1 MGMSKYMKR
10 LAKILVILCIGLLLP
25 IAFISSYDASSV
37 TTFSG
42 IGHSFGGCHADMVT
56 FSSGG
61 TINIVSSP
69 GNEVNAGEDFTISA
83 TISGFTEAASQNV
96 TMGFSSS
103 RGDNDEFEFS
113 PEYAGTVSVDASGD
127 SATKEFTL
135 TAPSEGGTFI
145 IIVDALND
153 PDTAGGEAIDWTYG
167 SIEITVTGSA
177 GGAGD
182 SDLKMTVLF
191 GTVAS
196 IGALVAVSFLSVKF
210 YLERNRKL

>member
-25 IAFISSYDASSV
+25 IGFIISYDTSSV
-37 TTFSG
+37 TSFSG
-42 IGHSFGGCHADMVT
+42 QGHLEGCHDDTVT

-61 TINIVSSP
+61 IINLVSSP
-69 GNEVNAGEDFTISA
+69 GNEVNAGEEFTISA

-96 TMGFSSS
+96 TMGFSSL
-103 RGDNDEFEFS
+103 RGHNDEFEFN
-113 PEYAGTVSVDASGD
+113 PEYIGTVTLDASGD

-135 TAPSEGGTFI
+135 TAPSEGGTFE
-145 IIVDALND
+145 IIVDALYD
-153 PDTAGGEAIDWTYG
+153 SVGGGALDWTYG

-177 GGAGD
+177 GGNGD
-182 SDLKMTVLF
+182 SDLTMTVLF

-196 IGALVAVSFLSVKF
+196 IGALVAVSFLTVKF

>member
-1 MGMSKYMKR
+1 MKR

-25 IAFISSYDASSV
+25 LGFISSYDTSSV

-42 IGHSFGGCHADMVT
+42 QGHSFDGCHDDTVT
-56 FSSGG
+56 FSSVGI
-61 TINIVSSP
+61 INLVSSA
-69 GNEVNAGEDFTISA
+69 GNETNAGEEFTISA

-96 TMGFSSS
+96 TMGFSSL
-103 RGDNDEFEFS
+103 RGHNDEFEFN
-113 PEYAGTVSVDASGD
+113 PEYIGTVTLDASGN

-135 TAPSEGGTFI
+135 TAPSEGGTYEL
-145 IIVDALND
+145 IVDALYD
-153 PDTAGGEAIDWTYG
+153 SEGGGALDWTFG
-167 SIEITVTGSA
+167 SIEITAIGTA
-177 GGAGD
+177 GGDGD

-196 IGALVAVSFLSVKF
+196 IGGLVVVSFLSIKF